1 MTYDVPAFVRLE
13 VWSDTKKDWVVQHAG
28 INLLHPQKYAERYAK
43 NGKVV
48 RAVEVE
54 SGKVY
59 QAKVI
64 AQIECEFC
72 QTVEC
77 DGGSCLL

>member
-1 MTYDVPAFVRLE
+1 VTYDVPAFVRLE
-13 VWSDTKKDWVVQHAG
+13 AWSESKKEWVVQHAG
-28 INLLHPQKYAERYAK
+28 INLLHPQRYAERYAA

-48 RAVEVE
+48 RAVDIE

-59 QAKVI
+59 KAKTI
-64 AQIECEFC
+64 AAVCEFC
-72 QTVEC
+72 QSVEC